1 MRTVDISY
9 AKSQLS
15 KLLERVAS
23 GEEVVILKGG
33 LPVAKLVPFT
43 AAVRRP
49 GSLRGRLLVGAEF
62 DDPLPGELL
71 RAFVGDDETY
81 LSPPS
86 GVTR

>member
-33 LPVAKLVPFT
+33 QPVAKLVPFT

-49 GSLRGRLLVGAEF
+49 GSLRGRLRVGVGF

-71 RAFVGDDETY
+71 RAFAGDDETY